1 MIAGPFCLAMA
12 LFAKLQL
19 PPSASGWGQLIG
31 SALGCYIAFPVLFTF
46 GQADTTTFH
55 AALIIA
61 TMPIFYRTLPL

>member
-19 PPSASGWGQLIG
+19 PPSASGWGQLTG
-31 SALGCYIAFPVLFTF
+31 SALECYIAFPVLFTF
-46 GQADTTTFH
+46 GQPDTTKFH